1 MPPQNKEHEDVAGQ
15 TPVHKPP
22 HDSGAVTTIA
32 STVSLYEKRDVA
44 AHTETV
50 TNDFASFDY
59 NSWNNRDFIYY
70 FSSYSNASLAAVLDI
85 AKWSVDTQTGASG
98 PTGGYFTI

>member
-15 TPVHKPP
+15 TPVHTPP

-32 STVSLYEKRDVA
+32 STVSLYKEGDA

-85 AKWSVDTQTGASG
+85 AKWSASG